1 MRNTFDQIKFG
12 DLESGFNHL
21 SNRIKSFVYKFICD
35 FSIGFKTQDCVFH
48 TVVDFTQWP
57 WSGHCEAIIQYI
69 QYCI

>member
-1 MRNTFDQIKFG
+1 MRNMFDQIKFG

-57 WSGHCEAIIQYI
+57 
-69 QYCI
+69 